1 MLFCCQVRD
10 PISVKININH
20 KLARYFLLLFYK
32 GNTDTTGSFW
42 YISAY
47 FFKELF
53 IGRKLY
59 FSMRGR
65 GVICHRI
72 GASFLGQCGGA
83 PPCGGICFNK
93 WSGMGGSYAVVVSG
107 PQLQETL
114 FSGIISYFCILFYR
128 TYQIY
133 SIYQILIPL
142 EYPSLLTKDFYK
154 AHNVSLVRL
163 SYYTKT

>member
-20 KLARYFLLLFYK
+20 KLARHFLMLFYK
-32 GNTDTTGSFW
+32 GNTDATGSFW
-42 YISAY
+42 YISGY

-72 GASFLGQCGGA
+72 GASFLGQWRGASPCGASALINGVGWEGESCCGGWWH
-83 PPCGGICFNK
+83 PTKGNPVLWHNFILLHPFL
-93 WSGMGGSYAVVVSG
+93 SYLSN
-107 PQLQETL
+107 
-114 FSGIISYFCILFYR
+114 LFY
-128 TYQIY
+128 
-133 SIYQILIPL
+133 
-142 EYPSLLTKDFYK
+142 
-154 AHNVSLVRL
+154 L
-163 SYYTKT
+163 SNSNSAWISFSADKGLS

>member
-20 KLARYFLLLFYK
+20 KLARHFLMLFYK
-32 GNTDTTGSFW
+32 GNTDATGSFW
-42 YISAY
+42 YISGY

-72 GASFLGQCGGA
+72 GASFLGQWRGASPCGASALINGVGWEGESCCGGGWH
-83 PPCGGICFNK
+83 PTKG
-93 WSGMGGSYAVVVSG
+93 
-107 PQLQETL
+107 TL

-142 EYPSLLTKDFYK
+142 EYLSLPTKDFHK
-154 AHNVSLVRL
+154 ARNVSLVRL